1 MRFQFGA
8 AVLLLAAFAG
18 PGIAD
23 PSTTDSSTE
32 SLARHCAELDDA
44 ALQLD
49 ACSATIE
56 AEVLAGPDLAA
67 IYGHRC
73 FALGA
78 LGRYEAAVAECDAAL
93 VLEPDLAQALWAR
106 ANAFRFL
113 DDYAAAIADYE
124 RALAVGGLSV
134 DDQGVVRRSLRRL
147 RYDNAFMAYLTG
159 QAGDGLDYI
168 EAALAD
174 APDDLQLA
182 DLRAS
187 IYGATARPE
196 QAVAEFTRL
205 IETGGEDYVRAM
217 QRRLAAHDHYR
228 SAIDGD
234 WGSRSQAAL
243 QAWVDDGCPYLPER
257 R

>member
-8 AVLLLAAFAG
+8 VVLVLATSAG

-23 PSTTDSSTE
+23 PSSTDSSIE

-44 ALQLD
+44 ELQLD

-56 AEVLAGPDLAA
+56 AGVLTGADLAA
-67 IYGHRC
+67 VYGYRC

-93 VLEPDLAQALWAR
+93 DLEPDLARALWAR
-106 ANAFRFL
+106 GNTYRFL

-124 RALAVGGLSV
+124 QALAAGGLSA
-134 DDQGVVRRSLRRL
+134 DEAGAVRRSLRRL
-147 RYDNAFMAYLTG
+147 RYDTAFMAYLTG

-168 EAALAD
+168 EAALD
-174 APDDLQLA
+174 DSPEDLQLA

-187 IYGATARPE
+187 IYGAMARPE
-196 QAVAEFTRL
+196 EAVAEFTRL

-217 QRRLAAHDHYR
+217 QRRLAAHGHYH

-234 WGSRSQAAL
+234 WGSRSQTAL
-243 QAWVDDGCPYLPER
+243 QAWVDAGCPYLPGAR
-257 R
+257 